1 MSARDA
7 SAAPGEKACPG
18 TALITRRGRPPWW
31 QPVLSLSSGVR
42 RILLMDLVSSVGTGV
57 IVPFLAVYAVR
68 VRHHHVIVGGL
79 VVAAL
84 AAGSLGANVVAG
96 QVVDSRGARVA
107 LRGGWLVAAVGDL
120 ALLASGSVPLLLT
133 SAVIIGGGT
142 GTAYPALR
150 ALLAE
155 RALGPERRLT
165 FALQHGLLNV
175 GLSVGAVL
183 AAVVLTNGQVR
194 QYQALYL
201 LDSASFITAALL
213 LTFVALPADCV
224 ASDHSEAGGGG
235 YREVIADPAF
245 RRFAFIS
252 GLLVIC
258 GFAQFH
264 AALPLYLSRPHGLS
278 ARGIALV
285 FAANTAT
292 VAVVALP
299 IAVAV
304 RQLTYATLIKVG
316 AVAFAVSWA
325 LLAASGRWGP
335 SLAAV
340 LGACLAASIMGLGEA
355 LLSPA
360 LGPVLNDIA
369 PGRLR
374 GQYNS
379 ADAVLLSAG
388 TIIGPL
394 TAASLYQA
402 GSPPAMFAFLIGGCV
417 TAAVAT
423 TQSIWRPVAVA
434 VARQGRES

>member
-1 MSARDA
+1 M
-7 SAAPGEKACPG
+7 
-18 TALITRRGRPPWW
+18 
-31 QPVLSLSSGVR
+31 
-42 RILLMDLVSSVGTGV
+42 
-57 IVPFLAVYAVR
+57 
-68 VRHHHVIVGGL
+68 
-79 VVAAL
+79 
-84 AAGSLGANVVAG
+84 
-96 QVVDSRGARVA
+96 
-107 LRGGWLVAAVGDL
+107 
-120 ALLASGSVPLLLT
+120 
-133 SAVIIGGGT
+133 
-142 GTAYPALR
+142 
-150 ALLAE
+150 
-155 RALGPERRLT
+155 
-165 FALQHGLLNV
+165 
-175 GLSVGAVL
+175 
-183 AAVVLTNGQVR
+183 
-194 QYQALYL
+194 
-201 LDSASFITAALL
+201 
-213 LTFVALPADCV
+213 
-224 ASDHSEAGGGG
+224 
-235 YREVIADPAF
+235 
-245 RRFAFIS
+245 
-252 GLLVIC
+252 
-258 GFAQFH
+258 
-264 AALPLYLSRPHGLS
+264 
-278 ARGIALV
+278 V